1 MGGDA
6 YRLLIDVEAMRALG
20 AKGVRQ
26 THWMLSAL
34 DYGKVRDVSHLG
46 KNRDRLL
53 IQGDLEV
60 KMRW

>member
-26 THWMLSAL
+26 THLMLSAL

-46 KNRDRLL
+46 KISTDEAGRRAVRNS
-53 IQGDLEV
+53 
-60 KMRW
+60 